1 MNSNRQNDSLEY
13 DFNLATYFINPQS
26 QRQKQYEAI
35 RAIVLEQEPI
45 KNVAKRFQYKMSALY
60 SLLRD
65 VKSEKIKLFPVIPKG
80 PQGRRTNETVQDK
93 IINYRKQNLSTPDI
107 QACLS
112 KEGINISARTAER
125 ILKDYGF
132 ARLKRRTHQ
141 ELGKTCK
148 NQIISQ
154 RSQNLDFSELKP
166 FNVDCPTAGIFFF
179 IPYILESGV
188 LDFVKKCGL
197 PESSD
202 IDSTAATLSMLL
214 FKLIG
219 QERLSHTGTYDQEP
233 GLGIFA
239 GVNVLPKAT
248 YMSTYSCLCS
258 EMQLM
263 ELQKKVI
270 SSLKKKYPQFYNG
283 KFINL
288 DFHSIPHYGTES
300 EMQKL
305 WCGAKHQNLKG
316 ANTVFAQ
323 DSQNNTILYSRADIL
338 RSEEVGEIKKFIA
351 YWKDMNGDMN
361 ETLVFDCKFTKYT
374 ILDEITEDHIKF
386 ITLRK
391 RHARLVEDALNLP
404 KKSWKKIYLP
414 IPKRKY
420 KHVSIHEQEVT
431 LKGCSNTFRQIIVKD
446 HGRSTPTFVITN
458 DKTLRVEKVLEV
470 YAKRW
475 HVENK
480 LSELVSFFNINAL
493 SSPLMIRIQFDIFW
507 TTVADTLYHIFAQ
520 DLRRFESHLAPSI
533 FRKFINMPGRVVYDG
548 KKFLIKIR
556 KRAHTPILKEVKNL
570 TKSFHVPWLNNKPME
585 IVWTS

>member
-1 MNSNRQNDSLEY
+1 MNSSRQNDTLEY
-13 DFNLATYFINPQS
+13 NFNLTTYFTKPQS

-35 RAIVLEQEPI
+35 RAIILEQESI
-45 KNVAKRFQYKMSALY
+45 KNVAKRFQYKVSALY

-65 VKSEKIKLFPVIPKG
+65 VKLGKIKLFPTIPKG
-80 PQGRRTNETVQDK
+80 PQRRRTNETIQDK

-107 QACLS
+107 QSCLS
-112 KEGINISARTAER
+112 KEGINVSARTAER
-125 ILKDYGF
+125 ILKDSGF
-132 ARLKRRTHQ
+132 ARLKRRTHK
-141 ELGKTCK
+141 ELGKTHK

-154 RSQNLDFSELKP
+154 RSENLDFSELKP
-166 FNVDCPTAGIFFF
+166 FNIDCPTAGIFFF
-179 IPYILESGV
+179 IPYILESNV
-188 LDFVKKCGL
+188 LDIVKKCNL

-202 IDSTAATLSMLL
+202 IDSRSAALSMLL

-219 QERLSHTGTYDQEP
+219 QQRLSHIGAYDQEP

-239 GVNVLPKAT
+239 GLNVLPKAT
-248 YMSTYSCLCS
+248 YMSTYSCRCS
-258 EMQLM
+258 EIQLM
-263 ELQKKVI
+263 ELQKKAV
-270 SSLKKKYPQFYNG
+270 SSFKKKYPHFYDG

-338 RSEEVGEIKKFIA
+338 RSEEAEEIKKFIA
-351 YWKDMNGDMN
+351 YWKDVKGDMN

-374 ILDEITEDHIKF
+374 ILDEITDDHIKF

-391 RHARLVEDALNLP
+391 RHARLIEEALNLP

-420 KHVSIHEQEVT
+420 KHVSVYEQKVT
-431 LKGCSNTFRQIIVKD
+431 LKGCKNTFRQIIVKD
-446 HGRSTPTFVITN
+446 HGRSTPTFVIIN
-458 DKTLRVEKVLEV
+458 DKDLHVEKVLEV

-480 LSELVSFFNINAL
+480 LSELI
-493 SSPLMIRIQFDIFW
+493 
-507 TTVADTLYHIFAQ
+507 
-520 DLRRFESHLAPSI
+520 
-533 FRKFINMPGRVVYDG
+533 
-548 KKFLIKIR
+548 
-556 KRAHTPILKEVKNL
+556 
-570 TKSFHVPWLNNKPME
+570 
-585 IVWTS
+585 